1 MEKRL
6 STALLIVTI
15 LFITM
20 FFIQDTQVEQL
31 KNKIAKQELEME
43 EKQNMINSYAKKHL
57 KDDGK
62 ILIACENQLG
72 LDKLCVYS
80 DMQYNLTKNKQGGL
94 IGCAKIRKAFRIHV
108 RGYSPCP

>member
-57 KDDGK
+57 KE
-62 ILIACENQLG
+62 CECNCGWYENFYYQHSSEVG
-72 LDKLCVYS
+72 AYE
-80 DMQYNLTKNKQGGL
+80 
-94 IGCAKIRKAFRIHV
+94 
-108 RGYSPCP
+108 